1 MRKAHACRD
10 QHRGMRRVVVVGAGL
25 CGLAAALEV
34 AAAGYAVV
42 VLEARDRVGGR
53 ATTTAGTY
61 VDVGFGPHV
70 LLRGGSTHRLAS
82 RVARVKLVTTPLQ
95 PHRIHVVG
103 HGPMRSLKGIR
114 STALTR
120 RTLRRGDVGGPSAAA
135 ARLLAG
141 WGLSSTS
148 NEIASRAQ
156 AMLMGH
162 GLLLREG
169 WAGLVGRLVAT
180 LDEVGV
186 PIETGARVVEASGRG
201 VVLQDGR
208 TLEADAVLV
217 ANGPGGRPSTLENE
231 QGHRVSTVDALVQA
245 VPMRERHGLVDVV
258 EGCAVLR
265 MPHNDSNMTMLSAI
279 ALPRPDEADAERLA
293 RLEAWL
299 DQHLSGWSTHLA
311 EDRRQ
316 GGITV
321 ALSNGEAVVDV
332 DGVLYARPV
341 NGLSDAAIDAGR
353 AAGKRLVARGE
364 R

>member
-1 MRKAHACRD
+1 
-10 QHRGMRRVVVVGAGL
+10 MRRVVVVGAGL

-34 AAAGYAVV
+34 AAAGLAVV
-42 VLEARDRVGGR
+42 IVEARDRVGGR
-53 ATTTAGTY
+53 ATTTAGRY
-61 VDVGFGPHV
+61 ADLGFGPHI
-70 LLRGGSTHRLAS
+70 LLRGGATHRMAS

-95 PHRIHVVG
+95 PHRIDVVG
-103 HGPMRSLKGIR
+103 HGPMRSLR
-114 STALTR
+114 SVRATATTR
-120 RTLRRGDVGGPSAAA
+120 RALRRGDAGGPAAAA

-141 WGLSSTS
+141 WGLPPASTGLD
-148 NEIASRAQ
+148 ARAE
-156 AMLMGH
+156 ALLMGR
-162 GLLLREG
+162 GVLLREG

-186 PIETGARVVEASGRG
+186 PIETGARVVEATAGG

-208 TLEADAVLV
+208 TVEADAVLI
-217 ANGPGGRPSTLENE
+217 ANGPGGRPAAREHG
-231 QGHRVSTVDALVQA
+231 QGHRVSTIDALVQA
-245 VPMRERHGLVDVV
+245 VPMRDQHGLVDVD

-265 MPHNDSNMTMLSAI
+265 MPHADSDLTMLSAI
-279 ALPRPDEADAERLA
+279 ALPRSEEEDVVRLA

-299 DQHLSGWSTHLA
+299 DRHLAGWSTHIA

-321 ALSNGEAVVDV
+321 ALNNGDAVVDV
-332 DGVLYARPV
+332 DGVLHARPV